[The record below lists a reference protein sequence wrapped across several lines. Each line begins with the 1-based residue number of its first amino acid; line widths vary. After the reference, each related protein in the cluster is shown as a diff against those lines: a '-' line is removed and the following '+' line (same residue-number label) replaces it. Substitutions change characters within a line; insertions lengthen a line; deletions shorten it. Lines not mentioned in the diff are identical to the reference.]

1 MKIGGD
7 IMQNKGPER
16 LTLLAF
22 IVSTILGGNN
32 AIAVR
37 FSNAELPPFFGAAVR
52 FASASLILFLIV
64 LALRLPLPKG
74 RSLLGVLIFGALQF
88 GISYALI
95 YWSLLQLPAGLFQVI
110 LALVPLLTFLLAM
123 LHRQES
129 FQWRIL
135 IGGLVA
141 VGGIAIIFWDSINT
155 DIPLPALLAAILS
168 AACIAESVVLLKGF
182 PKSHPVT
189 TNALAMA
196 MGAAILFATS
206 RLFREVPKLPT
217 QTNTWMAI
225 LYLIFFG
232 SIITFILA
240 LYVLSH
246 WTASAASY
254 QLVLMPLVTVLFAS
268 WLANETV
275 TLAFVLGGLLVLVG
289 VCIGVFLPPDFFS
302 KVTSRGRG
310 VQELNTPK

>member
-1 MKIGGD
+1 M
-7 IMQNKGPER
+7 MHNKGPER

-37 FSNAELPPFFGAAVR
+37 FSNMELPPFFGAAAR
-52 FASASLILFLIV
+52 FAAASLILFVIV
-64 LALRLPLPKG
+64 LALRLPLPRG
-74 RSLLGVLIFGALQF
+74 RSLVGILIFGALQF

-95 YWSLLQLPAGLFQVI
+95 CWSLLEVPAGLFQVI

-129 FQWRIL
+129 FQWRL
-135 IGGLVA
+135 LLGGLIA
-141 VGGIAIIFWDSINT
+141 VSGIAVIFWDGIKT
-155 DIPLPALLAAILS
+155 DIPLPALVAAILS

-189 TNALAMA
+189 TNALAMG
-196 MGAAILFATS
+196 MGAVILLATS
-206 RLFREVPKLPT
+206 WLFREVPTMPT
-217 QTNTWMAI
+217 RTTTWIAV

-246 WTASAASY
+246 WTASATSY

-268 WLANETV
+268 WLTNERI
-275 TLAFVLGGLLVLVG
+275 TLAIITGGLLVLIG
-289 VCIGVFLPPDFFS
+289 VCIGVLLPPDFFR
-302 KVTSRGRG
+302 KTLPRERNT
-310 VQELNTPK
+310 QELNTPK

>member
-1 MKIGGD
+1 M
-7 IMQNKGPER
+7 MQNKGPER

-37 FSNAELPPFFGAAVR
+37 FSNMELPPFFGAAAR
-52 FASASLILFLIV
+52 FAAASLILFVIV
-64 LALRLPLPKG
+64 LALRLPLPRG
-74 RSLLGVLIFGALQF
+74 RSLVGILIFGALQF

-95 YWSLLQLPAGLFQVI
+95 YWSLLQIPAGLFQVI

-129 FQWRIL
+129 FQWRLL

-141 VGGIAIIFWDSINT
+141 VSGIAVIFRDGINT
-155 DIPLPALLAAILS
+155 NVPLPALLAAILS
-168 AACIAESVVLLKGF
+168 AACIAESVVLLKSF

-196 MGAAILFATS
+196 VGAVILLATS
-206 RLFREVPKLPT
+206 WLFRELPRLPT
-217 QTNTWMAI
+217 QTTTWMAI

-246 WTASAASY
+246 WTASATSY
-254 QLVLMPLVTVLFAS
+254 QLVVMPLVTVLFAS
-268 WLANETV
+268 WLANERITIALIV
-275 TLAFVLGGLLVLVG
+275 GGLLVLLG
-289 VCIGVFLPPDFFS
+289 VCIGVFLPSNFFS
-302 KVTSRGRG
+302 RAAPRERE

>member
-1 MKIGGD
+1 ME
-7 IMQNKGPER
+7 NKQPER
-16 LTLLAF
+16 LTIIAF
-22 IVSTILGGNN
+22 IVSTILAGNN

-37 FSNAELPPFFGAAVR
+37 FSNIELPPFFGAAVR
-52 FASASLILFLIV
+52 FAAASFLLFLIV
-64 LALRLPLPKG
+64 LSLRLPLPKG
-74 RSLLGVLIFGALQF
+74 RSLRGALIFGALQF

-95 YWSLLQLPAGLFQVI
+95 YWSLLQVPAGLFQVI

-135 IGGLVA
+135 IGGLIA

-182 PKSHPVT
+182 PKSHPIT

-196 MGAAILFATS
+196 IGAVILIVMS
-206 RLFREVPKLPT
+206 WLFRESPQWPT
-217 QTNTWMAI
+217 QTTTWIAI

-232 SIITFILA
+232 SIVTFVLA

-246 WTASAASY
+246 WTASASSY
-254 QLVLMPLVTVLFAS
+254 QLVLMPLVTILFAS
-268 WLANETV
+268 WLANETI
-275 TLAFVLGGLLVLVG
+275 TLAIVIGGLLVLIG
-289 VCIGVFLPPDFFS
+289 VCIGVLLPPDVF
-302 KVTSRGRG
+302 KRVASRRRG